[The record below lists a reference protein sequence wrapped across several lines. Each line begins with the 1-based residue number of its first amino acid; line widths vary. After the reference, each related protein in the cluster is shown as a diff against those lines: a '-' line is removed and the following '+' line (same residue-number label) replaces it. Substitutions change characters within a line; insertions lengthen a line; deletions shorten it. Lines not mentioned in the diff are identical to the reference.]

1 VTHDKGP
8 SIHNVGSGDTQ
19 SHEPIP
25 HLKTLGRSSQRTIAT
40 ALVMSGTGP
49 ARFVGGSSA
58 GLAFAPLRCS
68 SWRGSSWRSP
78 CSCWREAGG
87 WRRPTAV
94 GGGLI
99 GRTAPPTL

>member
-1 VTHDKGP
+1 MTHDKGP
-8 SIHNVGSGDTQ
+8 WIHNLGSGDTQ

-68 SWRGSSWRSP
+68 S
-78 CSCWREAGG
+78 
-87 WRRPTAV
+87 
-94 GGGLI
+94 
-99 GRTAPPTL
+99 